1 MLKYIKENKQLKKE
15 LKDMRHKYDDLK
27 EDKLDLEKVL
37 EIKENNNLRLLRVN
51 SILVDM
57 INEIE
62 KETWINQLGSDI
74 NLQNKLIK
82 ILDDGK
88 SKLVSISK

>member
-1 MLKYIKENKQLKKE
+1 MLKYIKGNKQLKKE

-27 EDKLDLEKVL
+27 EEKLDLEKIL

-51 SILVDM
+51 SILADM

-62 KETWINQLGSDI
+62 KEAWINQLGSDI